1 MKKTK
6 VVPLRIPESLDAL
19 AAIKAEQQHTDK
31 ATALRQ
37 WLHDGAEQYVLR
49 LLSEGRI
56 SVGRSAEL
64 LDVSIYDIHELV
76 QARGLDIG
84 PTDEQI
90 ARSRETGTKFAAA
103 LDAEQASRR
112 KAAG

>member
-19 AAIKAEQQHTDK
+19 AAIKANQQHTDK

-37 WLHDGAEQYVLR
+37 WLHEGAEQYVLR

-56 SVGRSAEL
+56 SIGRSAEL

-76 QARGLDIG
+76 QANGLNIG
-84 PTDEQI
+84 PTDEQV
-90 ARSRETGTKFAAA
+90 AKSRETGLKLAAA
-103 LDAEQASRR
+103 MNAEHEART
-112 KAAG
+112 KATG